1 MWSCAIGETRDK
13 EDETDPNVQR
23 QRMRDT
29 HKNRDIRRKKLNE
42 NMYR

>member
-23 QRMRDT
+23 QRMRERHT
-29 HKNRDIRRKKLNE
+29 KQGHQEKEIE
-42 NMYR
+42 